1 MNCYRMKAQASINA
15 FYYMLSSAPEE
26 KEEIKG
32 QYEKLLDGY
41 GCLGQLQLK
50 SGKYLIERTL
60 L

>member
-1 MNCYRMKAQASINA
+1 MIP
-15 FYYMLSSAPEE
+15 SAPEE

-32 QYEKLLDGY
+32 QYEKLMDGY

-50 SGKYLIERTL
+50 SGKNQIERTL